1 MAFIDKVGGP
11 LLPQDVSG
19 GAQEELVVEILGE
32 GEEFGDVVEE
42 EMEPF
47 DVNLAEVLDEGV
59 LNALALELIE
69 NVSNDKESR
78 KDWEENLATFVDELG
93 FKFQEEHDEPFPGA
107 CKAVHPLLAESIV
120 SFQSKS
126 SVELFPP
133 GGPVKTVIYG
143 LKSDEVEEQAKRVR
157 EYMNYQLTEL
167 MPEYSKETD
176 RMLFYL
182 GFTGSAFKKV
192 YFDQVLGRPMIRFVS
207 SEDFVVDYDA
217 SDLKTAERY
226 THVLTLNENEMRKSQ
241 SVGLYAD
248 VELKKP
254 IPPSVGDKPVQEKVE
269 EIEGKAR
276 VDAYQ
281 AAVYTV
287 YEIHV
292 DLDLLGYEDDV
303 MLPYVVS
310 IEVDS
315 KKILGIYRNW
325 KEEDSRREKRHWFVP
340 YQYVPGLGFYG
351 LGLVH
356 LIGGLSKCATGAM
369 RALIDA
375 GQFANLP
382 AGFKSKGVRWAG
394 SNEPLAP
401 GEWRDVE
408 ALGQDLQKALVPLP
422 YKGPSIELFELMKY
436 AVEAGKRFADSTEQV
451 VADSTNYG
459 PVGTTM
465 ALLEASGKSF
475 SAIFR
480 RLHAS
485 LREELRIL
493 SEINLEFG
501 PDQYPYAID
510 PQGQNSFKQDFGV
523 QIDVVPVS
531 DPHISSSTQRLGQAQ
546 AVHSMAIQSPD
557 IHDMPEVYKY
567 AYKSMNIPEAEKFL
581 PKPPEPKPADPM
593 HEHMH
598 LLVGEA
604 IQAFEVQDHDSHIQ
618 AHMMFLSDPAFGG
631 NPDVGQKIGAEMIAH
646 IASHYAWKY
655 KVEIESV
662 LGFQVPLESSG
673 DPQQDAQIAQAVAQA
688 AQEIRLEHQQE
699 MGLGPVGEDPVI
711 QLQREELDVKR
722 DEVALKAREQDRKD
736 LELEVEAQKI
746 EGDQALVAAE
756 IERKAAADG
765 SKEGTELLK
774 VAMEERVKGEEIKV
788 KKIQAEKG
796 PSDGAKR
803 GGNSST

>member
-1 MAFIDKVGGP
+1 MAFVDKVGE
-11 LLPQDVSG
+11 G
-19 GAQEELVVEILGE
+19 GAIPLRPGAPPEELVIEVLGE
-32 GEEFGDVVEE
+32 GEEFRPQIEE
-42 EMEPF
+42 EEPF

-59 LNALALELIE
+59 LDSLALELIE
-69 NVSNDKESR
+69 SVDNDKHSR
-78 KDWEENLATFVDELG
+78 KDWEENLAEFVDELG
-93 FKFQEEHDEPFPGA
+93 FKYQDEHDEPFPGA
-107 CKAVHPLLAESIV
+107 CKAAHPLLAESIV

-143 LKSDEVEEQAKRVR
+143 VKNDEVEAQAKRVR

-167 MPEYSKETD
+167 MPEYSKETE

-192 YFDQVLGRPMIRFVS
+192 YFDQVLGRPVIRFVS
-207 SEDFVVDYDA
+207 SADFIIDYDA

-226 THVLTLNENEMRKSQ
+226 THELTLNENEMRKSQ
-241 SVGLYAD
+241 NVGLYAD
-248 VELKKP
+248 VELRKP
-254 IPPSVGDKPVQEKVE
+254 TPPSVGDKPVKEKVE
-269 EIEGKAR
+269 ELEGKAR

-292 DLDLLGYEDDV
+292 DLDLVGYEDDV
-303 MLPYVVS
+303 MLPYIVS
-310 IEVDS
+310 VEVDS
-315 KKILGIYRNW
+315 KKVIGIYRNW
-325 KEEDSRREKRHWFVP
+325 KEEDPKREKRHWFVP

-422 YKGPSIELFELMKY
+422 YKPPSGELFELMKY
-436 AVEAGKRFADSTEQV
+436 AVEAGRKFADSTEQV

-485 LREELRIL
+485 LREELKIL
-493 SEINLEFG
+493 SDINLEFG

-510 PQGQNSFKQDFGV
+510 PQGQNSFKQDFDV
-523 QIDVVPVS
+523 RIDVVPVS
-531 DPHISSSTQRLGQAQ
+531 DPHISSSTQRLGQSQAVQAMAAQ
-546 AVHSMAIQSPD
+546 APD
-557 IHDMPEVYKY
+557 IHNMREVYMY
-567 AYKSMNIPEAEKFL
+567 MYDSMNIADPERFL
-581 PKPPEPKPADPM
+581 PKPPEPQPADPM

-598 LLVGEA
+598 MLVGEA

-618 AHMMFLSDPAFGG
+618 AHMTFLEDPAFGG

-646 IASHYAWKY
+646 IASHYAFKY
-655 KVEIESV
+655 KVEIESA
-662 LGFQVPLESSG
+662 LGFEVPVESSG
-673 DPQQDAQIAQAVAQA
+673 NPQQDAQIAQAVAQA
-688 AQEIRLEHQQE
+688 AKQIREQHQQE
-699 MGLGPVGEDPVI
+699 MGLGPMGEDPVI
-711 QLQREELDVKR
+711 QLQREELEIKR
-722 DEVALKAREQDRKD
+722 DDVGLKSREQDRKD
-736 LELEVEAQKI
+736 LALEVEAQKI

-765 SKEGTELLK
+765 SKEGTELLALA
-774 VAMEERVKGEEIKV
+774 VEERVKAEEIAV
-788 KKIQAEKG
+788 KKIQAKKG
-796 PSDGAKR
+796 SADGAKR
-803 GGNSST
+803 GGSSST